1 MHDLDN
7 YFRSQQIPLQWSPI
21 LRAMAEEL
29 VANADTQA
37 LHQLFFNMGSRLA
50 TSVHSQFADRKTL
63 IELTE
68 SLNSLWASMSW
79 GCVALKESPTAIEI
93 EHRYAPLAEAFGD
106 EMLSWSIGLLEGF
119 YQTVFR
125 SFGASDKMAAKYV
138 PEQSEALQLHLR
150 LAP

>member
-1 MHDLDN
+1 MQNLEN

-29 VANADTQA
+29 AANADSQA
-37 LHQLFFNMGSRLA
+37 LHQLFFNMGGRLA
-50 TSVHSQFADRKTL
+50 TSVQSQFVNQKTL
-63 IELTE
+63 VDLND

-79 GCVALKESPTAIEI
+79 GFVVLSESPTAIEI

-106 EMLSWSIGLLEGF
+106 EMLSWSRGLLEGF
-119 YQTVFR
+119 YQAVFR
-125 SFGASDKMAAKYV
+125 SFGASDKMVVKHIA
-138 PEQSEALQLHLR
+138 EQSESLHLHLR

>member
-1 MHDLDN
+1 MQNLDS

-37 LHQLFFNMGSRLA
+37 LHQLFFNIGSRLA
-50 TSVHSQFADRKTL
+50 GSVKSQFADQNTL
-63 IELTE
+63 TDLNE

-79 GCVALKESPTAIEI
+79 GFVELRETSTAIEI
-93 EHRYAPLAEAFGD
+93 EHRFAPLAEAFGD
-106 EMLSWSIGLLEGF
+106 DMLTWSVGLLEGF
-119 YQTVFR
+119 YQAVFR
-125 SFGASDKMAAKYV
+125 SFGASDKMATKYLL
-138 PEQSEALQLHLR
+138 EKSDALNLHLR